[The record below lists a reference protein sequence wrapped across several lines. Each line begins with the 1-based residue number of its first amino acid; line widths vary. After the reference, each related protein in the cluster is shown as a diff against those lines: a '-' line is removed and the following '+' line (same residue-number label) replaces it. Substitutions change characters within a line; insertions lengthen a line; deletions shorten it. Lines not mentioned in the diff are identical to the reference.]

1 VVVRYDKQVEPVV
14 YMRRLREFG
23 VTHRSTD
30 GPCDAGHLLL
40 DILLGTRSLTTM
52 GNYYSLRALNEVD
65 LPSTVARFPRSH
77 WLDHRPLALI

>member
-1 VVVRYDKQVEPVV
+1 
-14 YMRRLREFG
+14 
-23 VTHRSTD
+23 
-30 GPCDAGHLLL
+30 
-40 DILLGTRSLTTM
+40 M